1 MIWIVKQLIST
12 VFCIQIIKGQKCP
25 KPAIVAGGLFQTGVL
40 PLYHDC
46 TFQSYFTR
54 FWSSN
59 VRDYPLAVEWC
70 HETNEFGDDYL
81 ERIYANSENSC
92 GDVIYYIF
100 TWQVIFNKL
109 GLDRTGHLSFLTG
122 QDRTPKFAG
131 QVLPDRTESG
141 LIFLKSYLPITGYY
155 FS

>member
-12 VFCIQIIKGQKCP
+12 GFCIQIIKGQKCP

-81 ERIYANSENSC
+81 ERIYANSENGC
-92 GDVIYYIF
+92 GDVIYYVF
-100 TWQVIFNKL
+100 TWQVKQMNTFLLAQQQSAQTWDTLIKMKYAFSNNFIPWFASI
-109 GLDRTGHLSFLTG
+109 DFSGH
-122 QDRTPKFAG
+122 
-131 QVLPDRTESG
+131 
-141 LIFLKSYLPITGYY
+141 Y
-155 FS
+155 FGEGSDK